1 MAKIIEFPK
10 IDSFEIP
17 ANMTPEEIE
26 AKVDE
31 IMKAICGEDYAE
43 NMDAIIE

>member
-17 ANMTPEEIE
+17 TGMTAEEIE

-31 IMKAICGEDYAE
+31 IMKVVCGEDYAE